1 MSDLR
6 KTLSEYMLR
15 DDDSRRIAEL
25 ESSFQT
31 FVDNIQVLA
40 EITMGDKALLREYLD
55 KVDRLRE
62 DVDSRIKELKVHK
75 TAT

>member
-25 ESSFQT
+25 ESSFQK